1 MYLVNVIE
9 TEKEKKK
16 EGEIDGEIG
25 KVRKS
30 FGKIVLKEYH
40 SGFSLFFPTQCS
52 SAIFMIIATQYF
64 SLFCLRLCGV
74 RVDLR
79 HRSCQS
85 IWFYLGATVIIW
97 GLAQTY
103 INPKSISQLFQS
115 NQTKSL
121 LHRLG
126 KWESWQSLGTNL
138 SWDPNWKWNQ
148 NRIAEFRKLETH
160 FWWYCLST

>member
-64 SLFCLRLCGV
+64 SLFHFVFMWSKGGPTSEVLPINLVLFGGHSDNLRVGT
-74 RVDLR
+74 DL
-79 HRSCQS
+79 HQS
-85 IWFYLGATVIIW
+85 KVNLRTF
-97 GLAQTY
+97 
-103 INPKSISQLFQS
+103 PKQS
-115 NQTKSL
+115 NKKPSPQTWKVRKLAKS
-121 LHRLG
+121 
-126 KWESWQSLGTNL
+126 
-138 SWDPNWKWNQ
+138 WNQ
-148 NRIAEFRKLETH
+148 LE
-160 FWWYCLST
+160 LRP

>member
-64 SLFCLRLCGV
+64 SLFCFVFMWCKGGPTSQVLPITLVLFGGHSDNLRVGT
-74 RVDLR
+74 DL
-79 HRSCQS
+79 HQS
-85 IWFYLGATVIIW
+85 KVNLRTF
-97 GLAQTY
+97 
-103 INPKSISQLFQS
+103 PKQS
-115 NQTKSL
+115 KSL

-126 KWESWQSLGTNL
+126 K
-138 SWDPNWKWNQ
+138 
-148 NRIAEFRKLETH
+148 
-160 FWWYCLST
+160 